1 MTANEQESRPP
12 FHSPLRSPLTTAKP
26 PAALTTHHCEGAS
39 GTAHCSFIILLFL
52 LTTSA
57 LAQGPLYE
65 EEPFDRITLNAT
77 NQNAVLDVRRLT
89 LPDGVVPD
97 PLPKSGN
104 LVVELLDRPGRTY
117 QIPWFTIVKVELFEQ
132 MVLADANRRV
142 ADAARLLAE
151 ALPLQKAGQEAEASD
166 KRRAAESK
174 LDAAYDYFTFLEE
187 NYPQTPGLDAA
198 MQQFLFR
205 EAIASNLKGQY
216 DGALA
221 MLRELYAR
229 NPDWPGLDSALAKMT
244 ERLVHQ
250 YTDAR
255 DFGQRDY
262 RSARQLVLNLA
273 AWFPEHPG
281 TIALKSRLQS
291 EAAKWLARAET
302 NQRTGRYAEAGR
314 DLRTAMAI
322 WPELPKL
329 RETALLLHEKHPRVT
344 VGVSVPAVD
353 LVPGSLIDGAARR
366 SGRLVYRTLTEFA
379 AAGPNGGRYVCPIG
393 EIGTENPLRLT
404 LRIRPGLRFA
414 SGETALSG
422 YDVSRRLL
430 AMADPGDPAYR
441 DDWADLF
448 YGVTVENAYELDVE
462 LRRTHVRPDALLQT
476 VLVPYTSPGALQQP
490 LVPNG
495 PYRLPT
501 SSEGE
506 LTYQANSHYAAAGEK
521 PPREIAE
528 RYFPAGAKAI
538 AALRRGEI
546 HVIDRVNPWDLAGDG
561 RHPTLK
567 DVSPEEH
574 LTVAPYA
581 LPLVHCLIPNLR
593 KPLLSQRTFRRAL
606 VYGINRRAILD
617 QLGGGQTPAG
627 ARLVSGPFPPGQSD
641 IDPIGY
647 ACNPTIKARRRAYDP
662 RLALALAEVGLR
674 DAAEALAKQEPE
686 SKGVPQLVLAH
697 PPHEIARVACLS
709 IQRQLGLIGIPIA
722 LRELEGPPPKRI
734 PSDID
739 LLYAELAMWEPAV
752 DARRLLGPHGIA
764 GECSP
769 YMSLALRK
777 LEEANDWDEVVRALH
792 AIHRIAHD
800 DVAVV
805 PLWQLTDYFAY
816 REELTGIGT
825 RPVTLYENVE
835 QWQLDFRFPGE
846 SE

>member
-1 MTANEQESRPP
+1 VWYPTRCPRAVIWWSSFWIGRAGPTRSLGSR
-12 FHSPLRSPLTTAKP
+12 SSRS
-26 PAALTTHHCEGAS
+26 
-39 GTAHCSFIILLFL
+39 SF
-52 LTTSA
+52 SS
-57 LAQGPLYE
+57 
-65 EEPFDRITLNAT
+65 R
-77 NQNAVLDVRRLT
+77 
-89 LPDGVVPD
+89 
-97 PLPKSGN
+97 
-104 LVVELLDRPGRTY
+104 
-117 QIPWFTIVKVELFEQ
+117 W
-132 MVLADANRRV
+132 
-142 ADAARLLAE
+142 LAE

-229 NPDWPGLDSALAKMT
+229 NPDWAGLDSALAKVT

-291 EAAKWLARAET
+291 EAAKWLAQAET

-462 LRRTHVRPDALLQT
+462 LRRTHVRPDA
-476 VLVPYTSPGALQQP
+476 PTSAPTPCCKPSWSHTPAQAPSSSRPSPTAPTACPRPRTANGLTRP
-490 LVPNG
+490 IPITLPPERNRRVKSPNG
-495 PYRLPT
+495 I
-501 SSEGE
+501 S
-506 LTYQANSHYAAAGEK
+506 
-521 PPREIAE
+521 PPEPKR
-528 RYFPAGAKAI
+528 
-538 AALRRGEI
+538 LRR
-546 HVIDRVNPWDLAGDG
+546 
-561 RHPTLK
+561 
-567 DVSPEEH
+567 
-574 LTVAPYA
+574 
-581 LPLVHCLIPNLR
+581 C
-593 KPLLSQRTFRRAL
+593 
-606 VYGINRRAILD
+606 
-617 QLGGGQTPAG
+617 G
-627 ARLVSGPFPPGQSD
+627 A
-641 IDPIGY
+641 
-647 ACNPTIKARRRAYDP
+647 
-662 RLALALAEVGLR
+662 
-674 DAAEALAKQEPE
+674 AK
-686 SKGVPQLVLAH
+686 S
-697 PPHEIARVACLS
+697 
-709 IQRQLGLIGIPIA
+709 
-722 LRELEGPPPKRI
+722 
-734 PSDID
+734 
-739 LLYAELAMWEPAV
+739 
-752 DARRLLGPHGIA
+752 
-764 GECSP
+764 
-769 YMSLALRK
+769 
-777 LEEANDWDEVVRALH
+777 
-792 AIHRIAHD
+792 
-800 DVAVV
+800 
-805 PLWQLTDYFAY
+805 T
-816 REELTGIGT
+816 
-825 RPVTLYENVE
+825 
-835 QWQLDFRFPGE
+835 
-846 SE
+846 